1 MSEGRR
7 ASMEGLE
14 GRTLFSTTLFSAGLC
29 LPPSP
34 APTPSGPV
42 VSSPTPTPTPRHH
55 HHHRTPSSPVPVA
68 LVPLLLGQWQG
79 DVVDANGPVG
89 STLAVNVTQS
99 KTGELFAK
107 LGFTGSLG
115 FQGSAQFTYDSVTQ
129 HFRAWVV
136 SPKLVVKI
144 EGKPFIDSDRLPEFQ
159 GEIQFYT
166 RKAAFKGQFTLQQ
179 SDIQPR
185 PAL

>member
-1 MSEGRR
+1 MNQGLRT
-7 ASMEGLE
+7 SMEGLE
-14 GRTLFSTTLFSAGLC
+14 GRVLFSSTLFSTGLC
-29 LPPSP
+29 LPPSS

-42 VSSPTPTPTPRHH
+42 VSSPPPTGGRHH
-55 HHHRTPSSPVPVA
+55 HHRAPSSAVPVA
-68 LVPLLLGQWQG
+68 LVPLVLGQWQG

-99 KTGELFAK
+99 RTGELFAK
-107 LGFTGSLG
+107 LGFTGSVMFG
-115 FQGSAQFTYDSVTQ
+115 GSAQFTYDSVTQ

-136 SPKLVVKI
+136 SPRLVVKI
-144 EGKPFIDSDRLPEFQ
+144 EGKPFVNSDFLPEFQ

-166 RKAAFKGQFTLQQ
+166 RTGAFKGQFTLQQ

>member
-1 MSEGRR
+1 MRESFS
-7 ASMEGLE
+7 ASVEGLE
-14 GRTLFSTTLFSAGLC
+14 RRVLFSTNLLSTGLC
-29 LPPSP
+29 LPTSSVPPSTGPIVSSP
-34 APTPSGPV
+34 APGTG
-42 VSSPTPTPTPRHH
+42 RHH
-55 HHHRTPSSPVPVA
+55 HRAPSSAVPVA
-68 LVPLLLGQWQG
+68 LVPLVLGQWQG
-79 DVVDANGPVG
+79 DVVDPNGPVG

-107 LGFTGSLG
+107 LGFTGSLSI
-115 FQGSAQFTYDSVTQ
+115 QGSAQFTYDATTQ

-136 SPKLVVKI
+136 SPRLILKI
-144 EGKPFIDSDRLPEFQ
+144 EGKPFLDSDFLPQFQ

-166 RKAAFKGQFTLQQ
+166 RAGAFKGQFTLQQ